1 MKLKYI
7 YNIYYHIFN
16 NYNVIQNYLNEKNN
30 YILSLIDN
38 YKIGYIKEMLDD
50 FLTNIAHLDYQI

>member
-16 NYNVIQNYLNEKNN
+16 NYNVIQNYLNEKKN

-38 YKIGYIKEMLDD
+38 YKIGYIKETLDN
-50 FLTNIAHLDYQI
+50 FLTNIAHLDYQV